1 MKILYIGN
9 ERRSAQTVATAL
21 RSIAPKVTLLWAQSL
36 DHCARCV
43 DENRDLAALVID
55 AQVHP
60 GTWPSSLKDLRS
72 LEIRPAIVIVVPE
85 GTRTE
90 FESLGPLPD
99 GYVTKGQTFMRD
111 LPLAITCAVTRVRGS
126 QPASLALSDAEP
138 QQLFQATTERTEDDT
153 RVPLERTARVD
164 LEQKLAEV
172 TVAFQDAQQRHAA
185 AMAAA
190 LAAHEFA
197 ATEQLT
203 EQERGFQVQ
212 MALELDKRRTV
223 EEMLAEAASA
233 VEEAERR
240 YESALTNAATHT
252 RELEHARALV
262 AERERH
268 FDRELSQT
276 AADRDRLEERLTTA
290 KAALVEAQR
299 ESQIAAI
306 DIERLRRHEA
316 ELSVQVADLQNVRA
330 DLGRQLIDASRT
342 IEQAGQ
348 REAELVGQSLHES
361 AMRATLEQAV
371 ADADAKL
378 SETQQRHGA
387 ALAAAAG
394 ELAEQRAQLDR
405 ELSRTAVECDNL
417 RERLNEAEFALNQSR
432 HEHESAAADVARL
445 TQRETDL
452 AAQLV
457 HVEGARNIAEGK
469 LSDAL
474 REIGEAREY
483 AARERDAAEKR
494 RADLE
499 LRIVQETDAR
509 ETLERTLNETRS
521 AALEAERWF
530 REEADALRAQ
540 GLEREEYFDTR
551 LASERLEYEK
561 RLAEMQT
568 EYERLG
574 QARAAADKNVQR
586 LSANLTKATRV
597 HEDARREF
605 QNTTDRLSTEH
616 ATALAALIAERDERL
631 KEQAVRHDLS
641 LRASERAR
649 TELQERLHEALATGR
664 HEIEQVQEKLM
675 ATVEALEATLRRRA
689 NLQTEVV
696 GGSETHGQREESRAK
711 NLRLLEQAPLA
722 ALQCNED
729 NALV

>member
-1 MKILYIGN
+1 M
-9 ERRSAQTVATAL
+9 
-21 RSIAPKVTLLWAQSL
+21 
-36 DHCARCV
+36 
-43 DENRDLAALVID
+43 
-55 AQVHP
+55 
-60 GTWPSSLKDLRS
+60 
-72 LEIRPAIVIVVPE
+72 
-85 GTRTE
+85 
-90 FESLGPLPD
+90 
-99 GYVTKGQTFMRD
+99 
-111 LPLAITCAVTRVRGS
+111 
-126 QPASLALSDAEP
+126 EP
-138 QQLFQATTERTEDDT
+138 QQLFQVTPERTEDDE
-153 RVPLERTARVD
+153 RAPLQLPARVD
-164 LEQKLAEV
+164 LEQRLADV
-172 TVAFQDAQQRHAA
+172 TAAFQDAQQRHAA

-290 KAALVEAQR
+290 KAALDEAQR

-316 ELSVQVADLQNVRA
+316 ELSGQVADLQNVRE

-348 REAELVGQSLHES
+348 REAELVRQSLDER

-371 ADADAKL
+371 ADADATL
-378 SETQQRHGA
+378 RETQQRHGA

-417 RERLNEAEFALNQSR
+417 RERLNGAEFALNRSR
-432 HEHESAAADVARL
+432 HEHESAVADVARL

-452 AAQLV
+452 TAQLAQ
-457 HVEGARNIAEGK
+457 VEGAQNIVEGK

-474 REIGEAREY
+474 REIAEAREY

-540 GLEREEYFDTR
+540 GREREEYFDAR
-551 LASERLEYEK
+551 LASERLEYEN

-568 EYERLG
+568 ENERLG
-574 QARAAADKNVQR
+574 QARAAADKKVQR
-586 LSANLTKATRV
+586 LGADLTKVTRV
-597 HEDARREF
+597 H
-605 QNTTDRLSTEH
+605 
-616 ATALAALIAERDERL
+616 
-631 KEQAVRHDLS
+631 
-641 LRASERAR
+641 
-649 TELQERLHEALATGR
+649 
-664 HEIEQVQEKLM
+664 
-675 ATVEALEATLRRRA
+675 RRRSPRISKHDRSSVHRA
-689 NLQTEVV
+689 CHGV
-696 GGSETHGQREESRAK
+696 GRFDCRTRRTAEGTSRAPRCLSAGFGK
-711 NLRLLEQAPLA
+711 SAHRA
-722 ALQCNED
+722 AGTPSRGAGNWSS
-729 NALV
+729 

>member
-9 ERRSAQTVATAL
+9 ERRSAQAVATAL

-36 DHCARCV
+36 DHCARFV

-99 GYVTKGQTFMRD
+99 GYVTNGQTFLSD
-111 LPLAITCAVTRVRGS
+111 LPLAVTRAVTRVRGS
-126 QPASLALSDAEP
+126 QLASLVPTNDAEP
-138 QQLFQATTERTEDDT
+138 QQLFQVTPGRFEDDA
-153 RVPLERTARVD
+153 RVPLEQRLADVTA
-164 LEQKLAEV
+164 
-172 TVAFQDAQQRHAA
+172 AFQDAQQRHAA

-203 EQERGFQVQ
+203 EQERGFQAQ

-240 YESALTNAATHT
+240 YASALTNAATRT

-268 FDRELSQT
+268 FDLELSQT
-276 AADRDRLEERLTTA
+276 AADRERLEEQLTTA
-290 KAALVEAQR
+290 KAALDEAKR

-316 ELSVQVADLQNVRA
+316 DLSVQVADLQNVRD
-330 DLGRQLIDASRT
+330 DLSRQLIDASRT

-348 REAELVGQSLHES
+348 REAELVGQSLDER

-378 SETQQRHGA
+378 RETQQRHGA

-417 RERLNEAEFALNQSR
+417 KERLNEAQFALNQSR

-445 TQRETDL
+445 TQRDADL
-452 AAQLV
+452 SAQLAN
-457 HVEGARNIAEGK
+457 VEGARNIVDGK

-474 REIGEAREY
+474 REIAEAKEY
-483 AARERDAAEKR
+483 AARERAAAKKR

-499 LRIVQETDAR
+499 LTIVQETDAR
-509 ETLERTLNETRS
+509 EILERTLNETRS
-521 AALEAERWF
+521 AALDAERWF
-530 REEADALRAQ
+530 REEADALRAH
-540 GLEREEYFDTR
+540 GLEREEYFDAR
-551 LASERLEYEK
+551 LASERLEYEN

-586 LSANLTKATRV
+586 LSADLTEATRV
-597 HEDARREF
+597 LEDARRES
-605 QNTTDRLSTEH
+605 QSTIDRLSTEH

-631 KEQAVRHDLS
+631 KEQAVRHDVS

-675 ATVEALEATLRRRA
+675 ATVEALEATLRRRT

-696 GGSETHGQREESRAK
+696 GSSEAHGQREETRAK
-711 NLRLLEQAPLA
+711 NLRLLEQAPVA

-729 NALV
+729 SALV